1 MQKADSITSFQR
13 EYDRLRRRLS
23 HLGWISQG
31 SVQDRTD
38 RKGGGVGYQ
47 WTRKVAA
54 KTVTVALIQEQFQQ
68 NASSHRKL
76 PATAPAVEGNGKG
89 LAQHDLSNRTPYYSA
104 QETLAQSFGHSVSAI
119 HPSGYPSGWRLLANG
134 AA

>member
-1 MQKADSITSFQR
+1 MQKCDAITSWQR

-47 WTRKVAA
+47 WTRKIAA
-54 KTVTVALIQEQFQQ
+54 KTVTVALTQEQFSKMRQAVANYRQ
-68 NASSHRKL
+68 LRLLLKQMEKVSRSMIFQ
-76 PATAPAVEGNGKG
+76 TAPHTARHKK
-89 LAQHDLSNRTPYYSA
+89 LSRKVLGTM
-104 QETLAQSFGHSVSAI
+104 
-119 HPSGYPSGWRLLANG
+119 
-134 AA
+134 

>member
-1 MQKADSITSFQR
+1 MHKADSIASWQR

-23 HLGWISQG
+23 LLGWISQG

-54 KTVTVALIQEQFQQ
+54 KTVTVALTQEQFSKMRQ
-68 NASSHRKL
+68 
-76 PATAPAVEGNGKG
+76 AVANYRQ
-89 LAQHDLSNRTPYYSA
+89 L
-104 QETLAQSFGHSVSAI
+104 
-119 HPSGYPSGWRLLANG
+119 RLLLKEMEKVSRSVIFQTALHTTRRKRLSRKVLG
-134 AA
+134 TL

>member
-1 MQKADSITSFQR
+1 MQKANSITSWQR

-23 HLGWISQG
+23 QLGWISQG

-54 KTVTVALIQEQFQQ
+54 KTVTVALTQEQFSKMSQAVANYRQ
-68 NASSHRKL
+68 VRLLLKEMEKVSRSVIFQ
-76 PATAPAVEGNGKG
+76 TAPHAARRKR
-89 LAQHDLSNRTPYYSA
+89 LSRKVLGTM
-104 QETLAQSFGHSVSAI
+104 
-119 HPSGYPSGWRLLANG
+119 
-134 AA
+134 

>member
-1 MQKADSITSFQR
+1 MQKADSITSLQR

-23 HLGWISQG
+23 LLGWISQG

-54 KTVTVALIQEQFQQ
+54 KTVTVALTQEQFSKMRQAVKNYRQ
-68 NASSHRKL
+68 LRLLLKEMEKVSRSIIFQ
-76 PATAPAVEGNGKG
+76 TAPHTARRKR
-89 LAQHDLSNRTPYYSA
+89 LSRKVLGTM
-104 QETLAQSFGHSVSAI
+104 
-119 HPSGYPSGWRLLANG
+119 
-134 AA
+134 